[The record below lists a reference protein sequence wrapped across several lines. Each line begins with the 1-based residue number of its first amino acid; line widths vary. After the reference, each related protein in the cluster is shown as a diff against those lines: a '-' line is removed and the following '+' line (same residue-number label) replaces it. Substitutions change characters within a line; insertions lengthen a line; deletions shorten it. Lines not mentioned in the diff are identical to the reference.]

1 MLKVD
6 FWSHIG
12 LALPGLGAFSELC
25 AALSSLVCAVQE
37 WLVCPMQAFQ
47 EDPAARQSGRA
58 LPPNPLLLGMSMEA
72 YMLKQL
78 ASVRAGDLEQSLLIL
93 PFSDALRL
101 LAFFCTWLEQGAEVR
116 DCSCPIFCLMSCL
129 GVVPAS
135 AVGCASVRLACSPPR
150 GSGQGSHILVR
161 LHNA

>member
-1 MLKVD
+1 M
-6 FWSHIG
+6 
-12 LALPGLGAFSELC
+12 
-25 AALSSLVCAVQE
+25 QE

-47 EDPAARQSGRA
+47 DDTAARQGGRA
-58 LPPNPLLLGMSMEA
+58 LPPNPLLLGLSPEA

-116 DCSCPIFCLMSCL
+116 RHSSLSFCCM
-129 GVVPAS
+129 
-135 AVGCASVRLACSPPR
+135 
-150 GSGQGSHILVR
+150 
-161 LHNA
+161 